1 MATQLGIGA
10 SRPTGFCGPRCRRAA
25 QIAATAAVGLLTL
38 ASPRVASAITY
49 TITVDASKQTA
60 GNPRFWSASVGT
72 GTASLTLRSDLQSHY
87 KIANRELGMLRVRG
101 HGVLNDDIG
110 IYKAA
115 GSYDWSKFDTY
126 LTAIV
131 SAGMRPLMELDFMP
145 TALAIGGDY
154 HSPPKD
160 YNAYK
165 DFIKA
170 VVQHCVDK
178 YGADDVGTWYWEVWN
193 EPDYPGFW
201 NGMDASEATA
211 AKMSDYYV
219 LYDAAVDSITSVLP
233 NALVGGPGTTYYGP
247 IGDFL
252 KHCASANKRV
262 TFVSSHCYPGG
273 DGSSPVNAQSC
284 VDDNSG
290 RVSQITGA
298 GYTTATV
305 KSFNTE
311 WNSSYSGQGGGT
323 TDGLASMDSHANAP
337 FILKS
342 VKLLSDKNNSDTP
355 PLDVFS
361 YWVVSDV
368 FGEHGKDA
376 DSYIMQQ
383 GGTLPFGSV
392 FGLMTFQGI
401 RKGAFNGFKMLN
413 YLGPKR
419 LQSAG
424 GVGGDGVDGMA
435 TKSDAE
441 DEIQIIVYNYYA
453 TIKTT
458 GSDNV
463 TVTVN
468 NLPSALAGKEIYV
481 TQFLVDE
488 THSNPYSIWLSQ
500 NKPTAPSEDQW
511 QALRKAQ
518 HLALVQPVSKKTVD
532 TSFSTS
538 FALNRQAGTLIILGT
553 KRPLTGRNALVEI
566 EGEDYDGQSGATKED
581 SADSTLGQSLS
592 LSSGGYVFFEN
603 VDYTDDGVSSLQLRV
618 KSQSDTTLE
627 LHGDSQTGTLL
638 GKCSVSST
646 SNAWATQN
654 CTLGQPVTGV
664 ARLYVVAGGAVHLN
678 WLKFQSVGSTGTGGA
693 GGTNGG
699 DAGGASGAG
708 GAVVGAGGVAGGNSS
723 GGASGNP
730 VDASIGASGGA
741 AGYASGGS
749 SGMATG
755 GAAGNATG
763 GGTSAG
769 GATGGTGGAAGNA
782 SGGSSAKATGGAAG
796 NATGSRTSAGGATS
810 GAAGASGG
818 STGTSGASSGGGGN
832 SGTGG
837 SSAVPT
843 GGGSSG
849 CGCRIGN
856 SGSSPGAWLIVGL
869 AAVLFGLRRQR
880 AGSRHGPAG
889 RSVSSKLTSRSRS
902 GHYPGR

>member
-1 MATQLGIGA
+1 
-10 SRPTGFCGPRCRRAA
+10 
-25 QIAATAAVGLLTL
+25 
-38 ASPRVASAITY
+38 
-49 TITVDASKQTA
+49 
-60 GNPRFWSASVGT
+60 
-72 GTASLTLRSDLQSHY
+72 
-87 KIANRELGMLRVRG
+87 
-101 HGVLNDDIG
+101 
-110 IYKAA
+110 
-115 GSYDWSKFDTY
+115 
-126 LTAIV
+126 
-131 SAGMRPLMELDFMP
+131 
-145 TALAIGGDY
+145 
-154 HSPPKD
+154 
-160 YNAYK
+160 
-165 DFIKA
+165 
-170 VVQHCVDK
+170 
-178 YGADDVGTWYWEVWN
+178 
-193 EPDYPGFW
+193 
-201 NGMDASEATA
+201 
-211 AKMSDYYV
+211 
-219 LYDAAVDSITSVLP
+219 
-233 NALVGGPGTTYYGP
+233 
-247 IGDFL
+247 
-252 KHCASANKRV
+252 
-262 TFVSSHCYPGG
+262 
-273 DGSSPVNAQSC
+273 
-284 VDDNSG
+284 
-290 RVSQITGA
+290 
-298 GYTTATV
+298 
-305 KSFNTE
+305 
-311 WNSSYSGQGGGT
+311 
-323 TDGLASMDSHANAP
+323 
-337 FILKS
+337 
-342 VKLLSDKNNSDTP
+342 
-355 PLDVFS
+355 
-361 YWVVSDV
+361 
-368 FGEHGKDA
+368 
-376 DSYIMQQ
+376 
-383 GGTLPFGSV
+383 
-392 FGLMTFQGI
+392 MTFQGI

-424 GVGGDGVDGMA
+424 GVGGDGVDGIA

-441 DEIQIIVYNYYA
+441 DEIQVIVYNYYA

-468 NLPSALAGKEIYV
+468 NLPSALVGKEIFV

-518 HLALVQPVSKKTVD
+518 HLALAQPVSKKTVD

-603 VDYTDDGVSSLQLRV
+603 VDYTDDGVSSVQLRV

-646 SNAWATQN
+646 SNAWATQS
-654 CTLGQPVTGV
+654 CTLGQSVTGV

-678 WLKFQSVGSTGTGGA
+678 WLKFQSVASTGTGGA

-699 DAGGASGAG
+699 GAGGASGAG
-708 GAVVGAGGVAGGNSS
+708 GAVVGAGGGSGGNSS
-723 GGASGNP
+723 GGAAGNP

-741 AGYASGGS
+741 AGNASGGS

-755 GAAGNATG
+755 GAAG
-763 GGTSAG
+763 S
-769 GATGGTGGAAGNA
+769 
-782 SGGSSAKATGGAAG
+782 
-796 NATGSRTSAGGATS
+796 ATGSGTSAGGATS
-810 GAAGASGG
+810 GPAGASGG

-856 SGSSPGAWLIVGL
+856 SGSSPGALLIVGL

-889 RSVSSKLTSRSRS
+889 RSVSSQLTSRRS
-902 GHYPGR
+902 